1 MICKHFLL
9 SYPVQMGADPDSD
22 REAAFRRYRPFCSA
36 LAPGAHST
44 AALEQ
49 LSRLVA
55 DAAPEERCLLE
66 DYLLFPMQ
74 LHLKNPGGAPGNYTI
89 AVLDF
94 IRQFYSGTRLGS
106 GFVLTDVIENLLK
119 IVGARDAQVSEDMKV
134 AACSA
139 VSAMLKG
146 APADVTAE
154 KLYPESM
161 RLPLGHLVSTAL
173 GWVSDESAPR
183 NVVAAALDLVD
194 RLCPSVTES
203 AEAVAPF
210 RRLFR
215 PMYPGISTGLMRVLR
230 DNRKRAGAARNK
242 ALAMRAWRRHTVAV
256 MADGAD
262 SAVGEEEEGWL
273 HRAQDHLLMQSR
285 ILAGLASAS
294 PSSGGADSELA
305 PLRMEL
311 LKTVEALDASAPL
324 NLANLRPSMIEITSI
339 LAVDSGNEK
348 LAERSKRYTYYVRSK
363 CTLWPCHL
371 TFSPSSQV
379 LEKTF
384 ASGGDKR
391 GGEPAEWRSGI
402 SLAEGHRDERAGG
415 NPPLVRS
422 FEGGV
427 SSRRD
432 GRRDSV

>member
-1 MICKHFLL
+1 MFCKHFLF

-36 LAPGAHST
+36 LASGAHST

-119 IVGARDAQVSEDMKV
+119 IVGARDAEVSEDMKV
-134 AACSA
+134 AACDA

-146 APADVTAE
+146 APADLIAE

-173 GWVSDESAPR
+173 GWASDEAAPR
-183 NVVAAALDLVD
+183 NVVASALDLVD

-203 AEAVAPF
+203 ASAVAPF

-230 DNRKRAGAARNK
+230 DTRKRAGAARNK

-256 MADGAD
+256 MADEAD
-262 SAVGEEEEGWL
+262 SMEEDGWL

-285 ILAGLASAS
+285 ILAGLASPS
-294 PSSGGADSELA
+294 PSSAGGADSELA

-324 NLANLRPSMIEITSI
+324 NLANLRPVMIEITSI
-339 LAVDSGNEK
+339 MAVDSSNEK

-391 GGEPAEWRSGI
+391 GGEPAKWRGGI
-402 SLAEGHRDERAGG
+402 SLAEIHRVERAGG
-415 NPPLVRS
+415 NSPLVRS